1 MIEIIAAVAR
11 WSQLTAN
18 LIVFGSCV
26 FLAIIWQASNIQETP
41 WMARLEKIFPWL
53 AGITVIGL
61 IGILATTTG
70 DATGDVSDAWNP
82 AAWIDVVKRTQ
93 IGHIWAAREFLA
105 IVLLGAVIKMQGI
118 ERARWHYVL
127 CALLAALPLV
137 AGTLMSHSSADEMSF
152 EAIAPYAIHILL
164 AGIWFGA
171 LPAFLLILLN
181 LNKDI
186 GRSATL
192 AATGYLQKFSA
203 VALPAMILIMVTGVI
218 VTSRLVDEKYHT
230 LVSSPYGWL
239 LDSKLVILTVILF
252 IAYQA
257 RNHWLPKLTGMQN
270 QERSDSVAHLNQWV
284 RIEFVLALLLVLVA
298 TILANTLP
306 AKHTMID
313 NWPFP
318 FRLSISAVWDDPDVE
333 GQVWFGLALLILGV
347 ATAWFAIRENTGGK
361 TLKFLLPGAFGISS
375 LALALPPLAI
385 EAFPETYKKPTV
397 PIDAISIVAGAQL
410 FAEHCTACH
419 GPQGK
424 GTKPVLDPDLRDPTD
439 LLTQQHTAKYT
450 VGNVYHVL
458 SHGIPGTEMP
468 GFADKLSEE
477 ERWDLINFLH
487 AMSRGFDARLL
498 GTMIVPET
506 PVIGSPVFNY
516 STSDGISGN
525 LKDFRLQKNVLMV
538 LFAWPQAKDRFFQ
551 LAASYE
557 RIRDLNTEI
566 LAVPIHPLSGEQL
579 QQITAIAPFP
589 VVTEGWEEI
598 KDAYWW
604 FRRIRM
610 VPDLS
615 GKGMFPQ
622 HMEFLT
628 DRFGYLRARWVAQFE
643 GFGWQNVGA
652 LVSQITQLNGEG
664 EIMPPPGEHAH

>member
-1 MIEIIAAVAR
+1 
-11 WSQLTAN
+11 
-18 LIVFGSCV
+18 
-26 FLAIIWQASNIQETP
+26 
-41 WMARLEKIFPWL
+41 
-53 AGITVIGL
+53 
-61 IGILATTTG
+61 
-70 DATGDVSDAWNP
+70 
-82 AAWIDVVKRTQ
+82 
-93 IGHIWAAREFLA
+93 
-105 IVLLGAVIKMQGI
+105 
-118 ERARWHYVL
+118 
-127 CALLAALPLV
+127 
-137 AGTLMSHSSADEMSF
+137 
-152 EAIAPYAIHILL
+152 
-164 AGIWFGA
+164 
-171 LPAFLLILLN
+171 
-181 LNKDI
+181 
-186 GRSATL
+186 
-192 AATGYLQKFSA
+192 
-203 VALPAMILIMVTGVI
+203 
-218 VTSRLVDEKYHT
+218 
-230 LVSSPYGWL
+230 
-239 LDSKLVILTVILF
+239 
-252 IAYQA
+252 
-257 RNHWLPKLTGMQN
+257 
-270 QERSDSVAHLNQWV
+270 
-284 RIEFVLALLLVLVA
+284 
-298 TILANTLP
+298 
-306 AKHTMID
+306 
-313 NWPFP
+313 
-318 FRLSISAVWDDPDVE
+318 
-333 GQVWFGLALLILGV
+333 
-347 ATAWFAIRENTGGK
+347 
-361 TLKFLLPGAFGISS
+361 FLLPGAFGISS
-375 LALALPPLAI
+375 LALALPPLTI
-385 EAFPETYKKPTV
+385 EAYPETYKKPTV

-410 FAEHCTACH
+410 FAEHCVNCH

-477 ERWDLINFLH
+477 DRWDLINFLH

-516 STSDGISGN
+516 SASDGTSGN

-538 LFAWPQAKDRFFQ
+538 LFAWPSAKDRFFQ

-566 LAVPIHPLSGEQL
+566 LAVPIHPLTDEQL

-598 KDAYWW
+598 KNAYWW

-652 LVSQITQLNGEG
+652 LVSQVKQLNEEG